1 MMKKWTAREVI
12 RWPLMRNT
20 SAWRHK
26 DRLLVTIYTSSGTK
40 RQRDQRHLMGMAEEQ
55 VLIQAVLIK
64 MLICRLIKT
73 KSKRK
78 CLKWTRL
85 INIISTWRR
94 RKRVVQDHYPVAS
107 NRK

>member
-1 MMKKWTAREVI
+1 
-12 RWPLMRNT
+12 MRNT

-26 DRLLVTIYTSSGTK
+26 DRPLATIFTNSGTK
-40 RQRDQRHLMGMAEEQ
+40 RQRDQRHLTEILEEQ
-55 VLIQAVLIK
+55 VLNQVVLIK
-64 MLICRLIKT
+64 ILICRLIKT

-94 RKRVVQDHYPVAS
+94 RKRVVQDHYQVAS